1 MIAPHFRLV
10 QFLSSHFNATRLGS
24 RQIQRVYYRLM
35 HVTLDAMGHTME
47 HPLARE
53 THFHIVLLG
62 LRILQFG
69 TDMDMAAQWR
79 LKDRILSAALAWFSI
94 APRCATSLTSFSIE
108 LLTLAGGHLVET
120 AFKSK
125 RRHTCLMTFKM
136 L

>member
-1 MIAPHFRLV
+1 MRNSHKDPFYIKEEFAPSDRNVIVRRQHQAYNMIAPHFRLV

-69 TDMDMAAQWR
+69 TDMDSSAQWR

-94 APRCATSLTSFSIE
+94 APR
-108 LLTLAGGHLVET
+108 
-120 AFKSK
+120 
-125 RRHTCLMTFKM
+125 
-136 L
+136 